1 MVLGFTE
8 RRKRLTPI
16 EMIGRSWPQGA
27 HPLAK
32 SRNPDT
38 TRAHLLKSATQ
49 EFARHGFHGARVDR
63 IVKRAGC
70 NMRMLYHYFENKENL
85 YLKVLELVY
94 FDIRKKERQLE
105 LDEVE
110 PVEALRRLVRFT
122 WDHFTANR
130 VFIDITR
137 NENLVGGRFVRRSVV
152 ISEMSSPLIELIADI
167 IRRGLESK
175 QFRYPTDSLQLYIS
189 VVALCSHH
197 LNNVHTLSA
206 TFQTDL
212 KNEHW
217 LDARLDHIEKMVLR
231 LVGADEP
238 VTTS

>member
-175 QFRYPTDSLQLYIS
+175 QFRYPTTRSSSIFRLSRFARITLTTSIRCQPRFKRTLKMSIGWMRASITLKRWCS
-189 VVALCSHH
+189 V
-197 LNNVHTLSA
+197 LSA
-206 TFQTDL
+206 Q
-212 KNEHW
+212 
-217 LDARLDHIEKMVLR
+217 M
-231 LVGADEP
+231 
-238 VTTS
+238 SQ